1 MKPLDALRGEIDIVD
16 TKLLDLL
23 LRRMELAKD
32 IASYKQS
39 AKLPVHDPDREGQ
52 VLKLWK
58 EKANA
63 LGLPVKGVMAIL
75 QEVISMSKSVQERCN
90 K

>member
-1 MKPLDALRGEIDIVD
+1 MRPLDSLREEIDVVD
-16 TKLLDLL
+16 IKLLGLL
-23 LRRMELAKD
+23 SRRMELARD

-52 VLKLWK
+52 VLKRWE

-63 LGLPVKGVMAIL
+63 LDLPVKGVIAIL
-75 QEVISMSKSVQERCN
+75 QEVISMSKSVQERC
-90 K
+90 KK